1 MLGQIGCKL
10 RKESLHDLGLGEGFA
25 KQPDSLGIGDAVIQV
40 KPQEPHEGQPV
51 ANLIFGLIIR
61 QIIERL

>member
-1 MLGQIGCKL
+1 
-10 RKESLHDLGLGEGFA
+10 
-25 KQPDSLGIGDAVIQV
+25 VIQV